1 MQKRSYKTEL
11 QDAIQLLEAE
21 KGVKRELMKAQ
32 FQKTT
37 ESLRPANIIQNTM
50 KDISSSPYIVDNLL
64 SGGVGLVTGFISKK
78 IAIGSSHNIIKRVL
92 GNVIQFGVTNLI
104 AQNPKTIWSIGQ
116 FVSNRFFK
124 KQK

>member
-1 MQKRSYKTEL
+1 MKNRSYKTEL

-21 KGVKRELMKAQ
+21 KSLKFDLMKTQ
-32 FQKTT
+32 FQQTT
-37 ESLRPANIIQNTM
+37 QSLRPANIIQHTI

-78 IAIGSSHNIIKRVL
+78 IAIGGSHNIIKRVL

-116 FVSNRFFK
+116 FISHRFFK